1 MLRTELR
8 FYEAKDKAN
17 KFSIYWIK
25 QERKSFTKE
34 KKSYPWKKH
43 NFQNEMPLK
52 ILSCRMKYAAA
63 LEKIF

>member
-25 QERKSFTKE
+25 QGRKSFTKRTR
-34 KKSYPWKKH
+34 
-43 NFQNEMPLK
+43 LK
-52 ILSCRMKYAAA
+52 ILFSLQAAQGENHKFTYLLLNYA
-63 LEKIF
+63 KQC